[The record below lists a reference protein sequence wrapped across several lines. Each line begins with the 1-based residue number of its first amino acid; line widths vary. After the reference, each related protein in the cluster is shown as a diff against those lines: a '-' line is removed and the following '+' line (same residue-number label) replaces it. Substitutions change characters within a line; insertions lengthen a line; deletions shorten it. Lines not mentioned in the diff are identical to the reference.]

1 MTKKKT
7 LISES
12 VIRRWGKLA
21 AMPALTENWLTE
33 QEEEMEMDA
42 EMDVEDDGEE
52 VEVDMDMDMEAEEGA
67 PRLDLSAEQV
77 EVLVQGIADTLS
89 ELTGEEVDVE
99 ADEEVDM
106 DMDME
111 MDAEVE
117 DLADDDAAMRD
128 AAYNRKDETLD
139 VEVIDDEDLTEAVLS
154 RVVER
159 LLRRG

>member
-7 LISES
+7 LISEN

-42 EMDVEDDGEE
+42 EMDMDDDGEE
-52 VEVDMDMDMEAEEGA
+52 VEMDMDMEVEEGA
-67 PRLDLSAEQV
+67 PALDLDAEQV
-77 EVLVQGIADTLS
+77 EVLVQGIADKLS

-106 DMDME
+106 DIE

-128 AAYNRKDETLD
+128 HAYNRKDEILD
-139 VEVIDDEDLTEAVLS
+139 VDVIDDEDLTEAVLS

>member
-42 EMDVEDDGEE
+42 EMDMEDDGEE
-52 VEVDMDMDMEAEEGA
+52 VEVDMDMEVEEDA
-67 PRLDLSAEQV
+67 PALDLDAEQV
-77 EVLVQGIADTLS
+77 EVLVQGIADKLS

-106 DMDME
+106 DIE